1 MSRSNYGDVEDNW
14 ALIRWRGAVA
24 AGIKSKRGQQLLQE
38 MADAMDAMPEKVLI
52 SHDLVDDGNFCAL
65 GVLGVKRGLD
75 LRTIDPEESESVAKA
90 FGVSEALVREVAF
103 MNDEAGRYGEAPW
116 ERWARMRQ
124 WVRSNLLKPAPVA
137 SEGVP
142 C

>member
-1 MSRSNYGDVEDNW
+1 MSRSNYGDCHDNW

-24 AGIKSKRGQQLLQE
+24 AGIKSKRGQQMLQE
-38 MADAMDAMPEKVLI
+38 MADALDAMPEKVLI
-52 SHDLVDDGNFCAL
+52 SHDLVDGGNFCAL
-65 GVLGVKRGLD
+65 GVVGAKRGID

-90 FGVSEALVREVAF
+90 FGISEALAREVAF
-103 MNDEAGRYGEAPW
+103 MNDEAGRFGEASW

-124 WVRSNLLKPAPVA
+124 WVRENLVKPAPLANVGA
-137 SEGVP
+137 P